1 MTLATDIANDCD
13 EFDGI
18 ETVTLRQIRPGGTNP
33 VSVASV
39 TSNPLTRRQMLALG
53 GAIDL
58 DGDAK
63 NFSLN
68 VTDVGSGGV
77 KRGDQLIQS
86 DNTVWTVVECALA
99 TLGTR
104 WKVVAE
110 QRP

>member
-18 ETVTLRQIRPGGTNP
+18 ETVTLRQIRPGGSNA

-39 TSNPLTRRQMLALG
+39 TSGPLTRRQMLALG
-53 GAIDL
+53 GSVDL

-68 VTDVGSGGV
+68 VTDVGSDGV
-77 KRGDQLIQS
+77 KRGDQIVKS
-86 DNTVWTVVECALA
+86 DNTVWTVIDTELA

-104 WKVVAE
+104 WKCVCQ

>member
-1 MTLATDIANDCD
+1 MTLAEDIANDCD
-13 EFDGI
+13 DFDGI
-18 ETVTLRQIRPGGTNP
+18 ETVTLRQIRPGGANS

-58 DGDAK
+58 DSDAK

-68 VTDVGSGGV
+68 VTDVGSDGV
-77 KRGDQLIQS
+77 KRGDQLILS
-86 DNTVWTVVECALA
+86 DNTVWSVIECSLA
-99 TLGTR
+99 TLSTR
-104 WKVVAE
+104 WKVIAE